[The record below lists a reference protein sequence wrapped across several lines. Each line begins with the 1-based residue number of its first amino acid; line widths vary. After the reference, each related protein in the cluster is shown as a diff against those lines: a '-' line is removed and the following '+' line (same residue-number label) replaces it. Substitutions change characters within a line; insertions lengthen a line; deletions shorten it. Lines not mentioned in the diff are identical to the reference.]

1 MKISLLNKFL
11 YLLLSLSLF
20 IGFYFGE
27 DSSGSG
33 GYIAD
38 FNNTWQLVLNFQKS
52 LFIDFTEWI
61 IIFPLHYIILSKIQT
76 LVNDKYLL
84 RLLYCSISLIIPY
97 LFYVCLKNKF
107 EKEDKNLLYLFSLI
121 IFLLPSFRSGAIWAN
136 SQITGLIFFLLS
148 LIFFTKWIKKKDFNN
163 INLDLFLQIVF
174 MSLAVYTRQLY
185 AIVFLYFVFLYY
197 KKLKFKTFFLSSII
211 IFLFALPGIFLVL
224 NFPNTVSS
232 IIDNDIRYYNSI
244 LVDSSILSFYLIPI
258 YFSLFFDKKINSN
271 LKDKKRI
278 IAFLFSIVVVL
289 IFSQYF
295 NYDFRRGGGF
305 FLKLSVV
312 LFDNFYLFYLS
323 SFIGLFLFSLFL
335 FEDKDNFLL
344 IILLLFAFTGFPIF
358 QKYFEPMFLLI
369 LFLVFETKISYKF
382 FSSSKHTY
390 FYYCYILIYFISAVI
405 NDIFKI
411 TKNI

>member
-1 MKISLLNKFL
+1 MKISLLNKPL

-33 GYIAD
+33 GHIAD

-52 LFIDFTEWI
+52 LFIDFTEWTI
-61 IIFPLHYIILSKIQT
+61 TFPLHYIILSKIQS
-76 LVNDKYLL
+76 LVHDKYLL
-84 RLLYCSISLIIPY
+84 RLLYCSISLVIPY

-121 IFLLPSFRSGAIWAN
+121 IFLFPSFRSGAIWAN

-148 LIFFTKWIKKKDFNN
+148 LLFFTKWIKKKDFKNV
-163 INLDLFLQIVF
+163 NLDLFLQIVF

-185 AIVFLYFVFLYY
+185 AVVFLYFVFLYY
-197 KKLKFKTFFLSSII
+197 KKLKFKTFFLLSVI

-224 NFPNTVSS
+224 NFPLILSVTF
-232 IIDNDIRYYNSI
+232 DNRFYNSI
-244 LVDSSILSFYLIPI
+244 LVDSSIMSFYLIPI
-258 YFSLFFDKKINSN
+258 YFSLFFDKKINLN
-271 LKDKKRI
+271 FKDKKRI
-278 IAFLFSIVVVL
+278 IASFFSLIVVL
-289 IFSQYF
+289 ILSQYF
-295 NYDFRRGGGF
+295 NYNFRLGGGF
-305 FLKLSVV
+305 FLKLSVI
-312 LFDNFYLFYLS
+312 LFDNFYLFFLS
-323 SFIGLFLFSLFL
+323 SFIGLFLLLLLS

-344 IILLLFAFTGFPIF
+344 IILLLFAFTGFYIA

-382 FSSSKHTY
+382 FSNFKHTY

>member
-121 IFLLPSFRSGAIWAN
+121 IFLLPSFRSGEIWAN

-148 LIFFTKWIKKKDFNN
+148 LLFFTKWIKKKDFNN

-258 YFSLFFDKKINSN
+258 YFSLFFDKKINLN
-271 LKDKKRI
+271 FKNKKI
-278 IAFLFSIVVVL
+278 IITSFFLLITVL
-289 IFSQYF
+289 ILSQYF
-295 NYDFRRGGGF
+295 NYNFRLGGGF
-305 FLKLSVV
+305 FFKTV
-312 LFDNFYLFYLS
+312 
-323 SFIGLFLFSLFL
+323 
-335 FEDKDNFLL
+335 
-344 IILLLFAFTGFPIF
+344 
-358 QKYFEPMFLLI
+358 
-369 LFLVFETKISYKF
+369 
-382 FSSSKHTY
+382 
-390 FYYCYILIYFISAVI
+390 YYSI
-405 NDIFKI
+405 
-411 TKNI
+411 